1 MLPIAIHELAG
12 HLKIWTTDQKV
23 ESWMFS
29 DSDNFFEMTKE
40 DWLWPPSF
48 WSNVSSRKPH
58 LRRLANTCHPG
69 RRELP

>member
-12 HLKIWTTDQKV
+12 HLKIWTTDRKV

-40 DWLWPPSF
+40 D
-48 WSNVSSRKPH
+48 
-58 LRRLANTCHPG
+58 
-69 RRELP
+69 